1 MSADAFY
8 LQDFSWALGDQLLE
22 VEESAAA
29 GRTRSSAKLLRSA
42 GFVTHHVANP
52 ETTAYE
58 LARRTVEPLRGA
70 LGGTSAIVYA
80 TCLPLNGNVA
90 PPRAFER
97 SRDVKH
103 LMDFP
108 VSHLQ
113 CEFALHDA
121 IAIGLNQQACTG
133 MLGSVRL
140 ARALLSAEPDF
151 ERVLCISA
159 DRFPEGAIY
168 EQAYNL
174 ISDGSAACIV
184 SREPSGFRILACH
197 QITNGA
203 LSRASD
209 DESVGAYFSY
219 TYRVVRETLEKGRV
233 DVDDLA
239 WIVPQ
244 NMNIKAWQILSR
256 LLGFDFRRISFD
268 TLPEAGHVISGDN
281 VMNLKHLDA
290 TGCIEAGDRVLL
302 VMAGYGMNWQCI
314 LTEKI

>member
-1 MSADAFY
+1 MSDTFLHDLTY
-8 LQDFSWALGDQLLE
+8 ALGDHARS
-22 VEESAAA
+22 VDDSVAA
-29 GRTRSSAKLLRSA
+29 GRTRSTAKVLRCA
-42 GFVTHHVANP
+42 GFEKHHVAAA

-58 LARRTVEPLRGA
+58 LARRAVEGVQDA
-70 LGGTSAIVYA
+70 LVGISAIVYA
-80 TCLPLNGNVA
+80 TCLPENANLARSG
-90 PPRAFER
+90 AFER
-97 SRDVKH
+97 SRDVKD